1 MLYQTLEEEGR
12 SFSGEIESEEVL
24 VLIDELTCED
34 LPFKVVKRDLNK
46 EFPFLGHKGLLE
58 YNLLNEYAPLI

>member
-1 MLYQTLEEEGR
+1 MLYETLEKEGR
-12 SFSGEIESEEVL
+12 RYSGEIESDEEL
-24 VLIDELTCED
+24 VLLDELTCEH

-58 YNLLNEYAPLI
+58 YTLTDNNN

>member
-1 MLYQTLEEEGR
+1 MLYQTLEKEGR
-12 SFSGEIESEEVL
+12 SYSGEIESDEEL
-24 VLIDELTCED
+24 VLLDELTCEH

-58 YNLLNEYAPLI
+58 YTLTDNNN